1 MARTK
6 KYKKQKGGTGTIEVN
21 LERRKYYDTFTK
33 ECLKGSSGT
42 QIPSIKSNFIYEYD
56 DDTLNELK
64 DTTSPA
70 YQKFMNVFHELN
82 KKYPNFDYKLV
93 ISESSQCNP
102 NHWKTEPAADPAHPR
117 IIIFVSCFSNVNIN
131 KNNFGPANIKGKWI
145 PNEIKECGIKKNL
158 YYFGFNGIVHLHN
171 GEIYVCKDQYT
182 GATPK
187 LTCDSPLIKDTL
199 VDCCKAKKDHFTS
212 MFIEALKTR
221 NCLKITDSELAQ
233 KTSELGDILDKQ
245 SEERLTILLKKQDE
259 GFFSLTGNTNCQNE
273 GNPCDIK
280 NPFSKAAAT
289 SIAFNAKAASERPP
303 ISDELL
309 EKAFDKN
316 ARQTDFDAIAKAID
330 EGADVNTR
338 YSDEP
343 FIWHAIYLSNDK
355 ESTWLPLIKILL
367 EKGAIVDPGTWRTY
381 LTFSDYNNIIKL
393 FYTIRPELMIME
405 YKMDP
410 LYITDDNNEYLLTH
424 LEISIVEKNKE
435 LVRFFLENGVKLPRY
450 PKASVNDAVR
460 NEAIGE
466 AERREFLTRLLAQ
479 SDVSTVK
486 ILVNHGLTPI
496 QDDIERLSLLP
507 NTRPIIELFLILKND
522 LLNQNVI
529 DVLKRYPNSA
539 ELGNELQNYYD
550 LYIALIL
557 LQDKEDENTN
567 FRRLSVFDQIKEL
580 VERKGVSVHGKYG
593 IVPLDLARQCVRRE
607 KNQKKIMCEEIVQ
620 YFEGKKRENFEQ
632 RELNKGFR
640 GAQSIRNRTLRRGG
654 RRDKKRTYRRRKN

>member
-1 MARTK
+1 
-6 KYKKQKGGTGTIEVN
+6 
-21 LERRKYYDTFTK
+21 
-33 ECLKGSSGT
+33 
-42 QIPSIKSNFIYEYD
+42 
-56 DDTLNELK
+56 
-64 DTTSPA
+64 
-70 YQKFMNVFHELN
+70 
-82 KKYPNFDYKLV
+82 
-93 ISESSQCNP
+93 
-102 NHWKTEPAADPAHPR
+102 
-117 IIIFVSCFSNVNIN
+117 
-131 KNNFGPANIKGKWI
+131 
-145 PNEIKECGIKKNL
+145 
-158 YYFGFNGIVHLHN
+158 
-171 GEIYVCKDQYT
+171 
-182 GATPK
+182 
-187 LTCDSPLIKDTL
+187 
-199 VDCCKAKKDHFTS
+199 
-212 MFIEALKTR
+212 
-221 NCLKITDSELAQ
+221 
-233 KTSELGDILDKQ
+233 
-245 SEERLTILLKKQDE
+245 
-259 GFFSLTGNTNCQNE
+259 
-273 GNPCDIK
+273 
-280 NPFSKAAAT
+280 
-289 SIAFNAKAASERPP
+289 
-303 ISDELL
+303 
-309 EKAFDKN
+309 
-316 ARQTDFDAIAKAID
+316 
-330 EGADVNTR
+330 
-338 YSDEP
+338 
-343 FIWHAIYLSNDK
+343 
-355 ESTWLPLIKILL
+355 
-367 EKGAIVDPGTWRTY
+367 
-381 LTFSDYNNIIKL
+381 
-393 FYTIRPELMIME
+393 ME

-410 LYITDDNNEYLLTH
+410 LYITDDNNEYSLTP

-486 ILVNHGLTPI
+486 ILVNYGLTPI
-496 QDDIERLSLLP
+496 QDDIERLSLLS

-539 ELGNELQNYYD
+539 ELGNELQTYYD